1 MARYS
6 SFEIRRREISKEKL
20 FASMDS
26 DGEID
31 GIGIFRRRMDDY
43 VGSDQF
49 REVVHDETGKQ
60 FLKNELRLF

>member
-1 MARYS
+1 
-6 SFEIRRREISKEKL
+6 
-20 FASMDS
+20 MDS

-49 REVVHDETGKQ
+49 REVVHDEAGKQ
-60 FLKNELRLF
+60 FLENELRLF